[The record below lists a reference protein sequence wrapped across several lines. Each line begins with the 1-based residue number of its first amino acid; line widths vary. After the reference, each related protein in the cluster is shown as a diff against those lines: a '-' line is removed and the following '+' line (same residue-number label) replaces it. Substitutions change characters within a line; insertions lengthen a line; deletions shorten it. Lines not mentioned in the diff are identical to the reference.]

1 MKRFSVSILLALLV
15 TMLAVAPALATGG
28 PGHIYAVVF
37 IDNDGNGKWGN
48 EPGVAD
54 VGVKFANGET
64 SIVLRTA
71 WTDNLQ
77 THVSAPL
84 SDFAPDQYCSHL
96 SEDDREVP
104 RGCTGTLGLI
114 PISGWW
120 DVSVVVP
127 AGCTLTTP
135 GTYKVPTLGIG
146 ESWSNGMQYL
156 EFGLSCV
163 YDDGPPPVPAVGIKV
178 FKTTG
183 SVSGVK
189 GPITATPMPGR
200 PDLQ

>member
-28 PGHIYAVVF
+28 TGHIYAVVF

-54 VGVKFANGET
+54 VGVNFVNGGT

-71 WTDNLQ
+71 WTDNLK
-77 THVSAPL
+77 TPVSAPK

-96 SEDDREVP
+96 SENDREVP

-135 GTYKVPTLGIG
+135 GAYKVPTLGIG

-156 EFGLSCV
+156 EFGLTCTGA
-163 YDDGPPPVPAVGIKV
+163 DTNLPVPQETGIKV

-183 SVSGVK
+183 AAVGVK
-189 GPITATPMPGR
+189 GPYKATQI
-200 PDLQ
+200 DK

>member
-1 MKRFSVSILLALLV
+1 M
-15 TMLAVAPALATGG
+15 
-28 PGHIYAVVF
+28 
-37 IDNDGNGKWGN
+37 DNDENGKWGN

-54 VGVKFANGET
+54 VGVSFVNGCT
-64 SIVLRTA
+64 TIDLRTA
-71 WTDNLQ
+71 WTDNLK
-77 THVSAPL
+77 TPVSAPK

-96 SEDDREVP
+96 SENDREVP

-135 GTYKVPTLGIG
+135 GAYKVPTLGIG

-156 EFGLSCV
+156 EFGLTCTGA
-163 YDDGPPPVPAVGIKV
+163 DTNLPVPQETGIKV

-183 SVSGVK
+183 AVVGVK
-189 GPITATPMPGR
+189 GPITATPM
-200 PDLQ
+200 